1 MQRNN
6 ANLSTQGNGKRWS
19 GITVDGK
26 SLDSYFEKEKE
37 KQTDAE
43 VQAIYSEEKDDKGKR
58 RKVRVPDKTETK
70 PKRRNSKMTTL
81 KQSQINVKNFETML
95 NSTKALGKRI
105 IIHLL
110 AGKNFTGP
118 EYQKWQKEA
127 GHTVSKQQIWSL
139 LSSITRSGL
148 GEYIA
153 RTREIYDGNK
163 MFRYA
168 MTPDGI
174 ELTPKQ
180 AFQLFGKAPMPKKKK
195 EKKAVSKK
203 AKTVEEKPLPGQSQ
217 EAKPAPAQPA
227 VGLSSNNLH
236 VTVDVYFHLKFS

>member
-1 MQRNN
+1 MQQDN
-6 ANLSTQGNGKRWS
+6 ANLAKSGNGKRWS

-26 SLDSYFEKEKE
+26 SLDSYFDKEKE

-43 VQAIYSEEKDDKGKR
+43 VQQLYSEEKDDKGKR

-70 PKRRNSKMTTL
+70 PIRRKSKMTTL
-81 KQSQINVKNFETML
+81 KQSEINQKNFQSNLKTY
-95 NSTKALGKRI
+95 KALGKRI

-118 EYQKWQKEA
+118 EYQKWQKER
-127 GHTVSKQQIWSL
+127 GHSLTKQQIWSL

-168 MTPDGI
+168 MTPDGV

-180 AFQLFGKAPMPKKKK
+180 AFQLFAKAPPPSGK
-195 EKKAVSKK
+195 EPNKSKRKK
-203 AKTVEEKPLPGQSQ
+203 AKKQVAEKEEPQSQ
-217 EAKPAPAQPA
+217 EVKPAPEQPA
-227 VGLSSNNLH
+227 VGLSSNELH